1 MHHTGTLYVSA
12 ATMLPSE
19 DGLGNFHLQ
28 LFAADRHSPIQQT
41 AWCLLW
47 QGTQAQAFFEQHK
60 ANGLPVGMALQVTC
74 KHARPHYSGTR
85 NNHIVAHVVQLQP
98 EPKSGAQHTNATPAP
113 ITTTTESPAR

>member
-47 QGTQAQAFFEQHK
+47 QGAQARAFFEQHK
-60 ANGLPVGMALQVTC
+60 AAGLPLGMALQVTC
-74 KHARPHYSGTR
+74 KHARPHHSGYHGT
-85 NNHIVAHVVQLQP
+85 HILAHVLHCEPVPHAAQL
-98 EPKSGAQHTNATPAP
+98 HTNQ
-113 ITTTTESPAR
+113 SF